1 MYRGYYIS
9 ANGMLN
15 QQRILN
21 VITNNMSNTQTAG
34 YKSDNSIPT
43 TFEEEL
49 LLIQGK
55 QSENGEM
62 LLRTQES
69 TYTDLE
75 QGTFEFTDS
84 RLDMALQ
91 GPVYFNLQDY
101 GDGETYLTRNGQFS
115 IDAEGY
121 LALGSSGRILA
132 EDGPIQLGTADF
144 TVSDDGV
151 ITTDDGRQFNLL
163 LSYVEEASDVEKV
176 GDNLFVPY
184 EDAEAV
190 GADVEYKVMQ
200 KAYERSNVS
209 VADEMIKA
217 MAASRA
223 FQSGSQALKIID
235 EINRRTANDIA
246 RI

>member
-21 VITNNMSNTQTAG
+21 VITNNMANTQTAG
-34 YKSDNSIPT
+34 YKTDNSIPT

-55 QSENGEM
+55 QSEEGEI
-62 LLRTQES
+62 LYRTQEA

-101 GDGETYLTRNGQFS
+101 DDGETYLTRNGQFS

-121 LALGSSGRILA
+121 LALGSSGRILSEEGA
-132 EDGPIQLGTADF
+132 IQLGTADF
-144 TVSDDGV
+144 TVSEDGV

-190 GADVEYKVMQ
+190 GADVNYKVMQ
-200 KAYERSNVS
+200 YAYERSNVS

-223 FQSGSQALKIID
+223 FQSGSQVLKIID
-235 EINRRTANDIA
+235 EINRRSANDLA